1 MDAQTFTCNICSQIL
16 DEPVECNNCKT
27 NYCYKHI
34 KYFKACPSCDKPFK
48 YNQNQGLIK
57 LLNNYKKTRANI
69 IVKMDNT
76 IYQCNLCGFE
86 AKGELLCYHLAE
98 DHKKELIEIF
108 GKKKE
113 NINIKEST
121 IEKPS
126 ILVDD
131 SRRSIDEDSFNNNV
145 NEYGS
150 NPEQPDKKHLY
161 IKSFSGKINCNSER
175 SNLENYQNPLSNSLN
190 FQMYYCKKNNGINC
204 ECCDDHKCRKGNC
217 MCVNCMKYNLSKLNL
232 HDFELINKAGLIA
245 KLENGEYH
253 CGIKF
258 EVKIKDEIGN
268 TRIIHKV
275 CNNND
280 YCPECLILNKIKRE
294 YINFIYG
301 L

>member
-34 KYFKACPSCDKPFK
+34 KKFNACPSCQKPFQ

-57 LLNNYKKTRANI
+57 LLNNYKKTRNNI

-76 IYQCNLCGFE
+76 IYQCNLCNFE

-145 NEYGS
+145 NEYGP
-150 NPEQPDKKHLY
+150 NPEQPDKKHQY
-161 IKSFSGKINCNSER
+161 IKSFSGKIKCNSER
-175 SNLENYQNPLSNSLN
+175 SSLENYQNQLSKSLN
-190 FQMYYCKKNNGINC
+190 FKMYYCGKNNGINC
-204 ECCDDHKCRKGNC
+204 DCCDHICRIGNC
-217 MCVNCMKYNLSKLNL
+217 MCVNCMKHNLSKRECKNY
-232 HDFELINKAGLIA
+232 ELINKAGNIA
-245 KLENGEYH
+245 KLDNGVYH
-253 CGIKF
+253 RDKKF
-258 EVKIKDEIGN
+258 ELKIKDEIGN
-268 TRIIHKV
+268 TRKV
-275 CNNND
+275 YKFCNNKEL
-280 YCPECLILNKIKRE
+280 CPDCLILNKIKRE
-294 YINFIYG
+294 YINYIYG